1 MWISHPGMII
11 AGCEMSPGAAR
22 GLASWIRSL
31 KFETYSNVEKK
42 NTSNK
47 YEFMEKWQYIYI
59 YKSHWTYKYSYI

>member
-42 NTSNK
+42 
-47 YEFMEKWQYIYI
+47 YIKQI
-59 YKSHWTYKYSYI
+59 